1 MNLPRFSVRHIVPVN
16 LIMIAVLIAGCFA
29 AITIRRQF
37 FPEVKPDGAIIQL
50 YLPGASPEQLE
61 DNMAIKVEDALAG
74 MREVDEIRTNLTE
87 GMGTIEVTFHDEITD
102 IEKAVKDVERT
113 IDRLQDL
120 PDDAEDISVTEMQS
134 QLPVIMLLTY
144 GDVDEEVLKRTA
156 RNVRDDLRSLP
167 RMGQVAMGGVRDYE
181 LAVEPDTS
189 ELIRHGISLPEVSS
203 AVSRWL
209 AEVPGGSLRSS
220 GSTIGIRTLGV
231 PEQAAAIRDIV
242 VRAMP
247 GGEVIRVGDLATV
260 SETFVDSPVRI
271 RYGGEPAANLTVSKI
286 GSQDIV
292 LMARMVRAYVKG
304 RLGESHGLSSFDLML
319 NPTIKQAWQLGYSQK
334 GSLPAGVSLD
344 TMTDLARFV
353 EGRLALLTEN
363 AFYGAVLVFLTLLI
377 FLNWRCAFWVGIGL
391 VTAMCGTLVVMQL
404 MEVTLNLLT
413 MFGLIIVIGL
423 LVDDA
428 IVVSENIQAQ
438 KDLGLPAMEAAVVG
452 AGQVQWPV
460 VATILTSIVAFL
472 PLMFLQGMV
481 GDLMGALPIV
491 VAIALAMSLLECL
504 GMLPGHLGHALNRV
518 PEQESN
524 SQSFRHWRDRL
535 LYERMVPA
543 YRHVLRA
550 LLARRYLTVATSTA
564 ILVISLGFVAGGRVG
579 YTFLPSDDAE
589 SVAVNIAL
597 PPGAGIGH
605 TSRVTEVVEKI
616 SGEQEEIKSMLS
628 LVGISTSME
637 SGAGMGFATNISQI
651 FLELEPAED
660 RDLNAQAVLTNIRA
674 DLEGQVPG
682 VERLTTAEMTGG
694 PIMEDIMIRISG
706 DDLDRMVLLAE
717 VIKKDLRR
725 FEGLGEIGDD
735 LDDGLR
741 EMHIELKPSAAPLGF
756 SVSDVASQVRGMV
769 FGIDAHVFSDERE
782 DIDVRVRASGGGDGD
797 LASIEQMWLI
807 GNTGT
812 AVPLSEVAEVS
823 DGSGYTGIKRVNRTR
838 SMNVTAET
846 ADGLSPELVVAS
858 LPIEEWRQAFPDL
871 SINFKGR
878 QESQQDAFSS
888 LPIGFLTSVLLIYLI
903 LAWLFS
909 SYGLP
914 LTVMASIPFGLIG
927 VVWGHFLLGYELT
940 FLSIIGFVALSG
952 IVVNDSL
959 ILVDFYLAERRAGQ
973 SIHDALVS
981 AGGKR
986 LRPILLTTITTV
998 LGLTPLMLEQSFQAK
1013 FLVPMAIAIA
1023 FGLMGA
1029 TMLILLLLPC
1039 MIMILDDIRA
1049 TAHFLWFGKTRSAVQ
1064 EPPSEDS
1071 SQDPLS
1077 SPEAAAPS

>member
-1 MNLPRFSVRHIVPVN
+1 MSLPRFSVRNIVPVN
-16 LIMIAVLIAGCFA
+16 LVMIAVLIAGCFA

-37 FPEVKPDGAIIQL
+37 FPEVKPDGAIVRL

-74 MREVDEIRTNLTE
+74 MREVDELRTNITE
-87 GMGTIEVTFHDEITD
+87 GMGTIEVTFHDEIED
-102 IEKAVKDVERT
+102 IEKAVKDVERRL
-113 IDRLQDL
+113 DRIQDL
-120 PDDAEDISVTEMQS
+120 PDDAEDISVTEMQN

-181 LAVEPDTS
+181 LSVEPDTS
-189 ELIRHGISLPEVSS
+189 ELIRHGISLPQVSN

-247 GGEVIRVGDLATV
+247 DGEVITVGDLATV

-271 RYGGEPAANLTVSKI
+271 RYGGKPAANLTVSKI

-304 RLGESHGLSSFDLML
+304 RLGENHGHSSFELML
-319 NPTIKQAWQLGYSQK
+319 NPTIKEAWELGYSQK
-334 GSLPAGVSLD
+334 DSLPPGVSLD

-353 EGRLALLTEN
+353 EGRLALLSEN

-391 VTAMCGTLVVMQL
+391 VTAMCGTLIVMQV

-428 IVVSENIQAQ
+428 IVVAENIQAQ
-438 KDLGLPAMEAAVVG
+438 KDLGLPAMEAAVTG
-452 AGQVQWPV
+452 ARQVQWPV
-460 VATILTSIVAFL
+460 VATVLTSIVAFL

-504 GMLPGHLGHALNRV
+504 GMLPGHLGHALKAA
-518 PEQESN
+518 PKTKKSTEG
-524 SQSFRHWRDRL
+524 FHHWRDRL
-535 LYERMVPA
+535 LYQRLVPA
-543 YRHVLRA
+543 YRRILRA
-550 LLARRYLTVATSTA
+550 MLARRYLTLASATA
-564 ILVISLGFVAGGRVG
+564 ILVMSLGFVAGGRVG

-605 TSRVTEVVEKI
+605 TSRVTQVIEEV
-616 SGEQEEIKSMLS
+616 SGSQDEIKSMLS

-651 FLELEPAED
+651 FLELEPAEN
-660 RDLNAQAVLTNIRA
+660 RELNAQAVLTRIRSEL
-674 DLEGQVPG
+674 DGKVPG
-682 VERLTTAEMTGG
+682 VERLTTSEMTGG
-694 PIMEDIMIRISG
+694 PIMEDITIRITG
-706 DDLDRMVLLAE
+706 DDHDRMMLLAE
-717 VIKKDLRR
+717 VIKEDLRR

-769 FGIDAHVFSDERE
+769 YGIDAHVFSDERE
-782 DIDVRVRASGGGDGD
+782 DIDVRVRAAGGGDGD

-812 AVPLSEVAEVS
+812 AVPLSEVAEVT

-858 LPIEEWRQAFPDL
+858 LPIDEWRKAFPDL

-878 QESQQDAFSS
+878 QENQRDAFSS
-888 LPIGFLTSVLLIYLI
+888 LPIGFMTSVLLIYLI

-914 LTVMASIPFGLIG
+914 LTVMAAIPFGLIG
-927 VVWGHFLLGYELT
+927 VVWGHFLMGYEMT

-959 ILVDFYLAERRAGQ
+959 ILVDFYLAERRAGL

-1039 MIMILDDIRA
+1039 MIMILDDIRGA
-1049 TAHFLWFGKTRSAVQ
+1049 SHFLWFGKRRTDK
-1064 EPPSEDS
+1064 PSEK
-1071 SQDPLS
+1071 QDDS
-1077 SPEAAAPS
+1077 SPEPMSGTGAPAPS